1 MVSSRQEELS
11 AGQGSQHTLRPFPFS
26 DTGPMS
32 DSRHE
37 LTRGLITLQTLDRWD
52 RAAPHPEILF
62 CRGKILRQL
71 ALKADYRVARIL
83 PR

>member
-1 MVSSRQEELS
+1 
-11 AGQGSQHTLRPFPFS
+11 
-26 DTGPMS
+26 MS

-37 LTRGLITLQTLDRWD
+37 LTRGLITLHTLDRWD

-83 PR
+83 PRFNPAEPRRSDGRLRITRTSA